1 MTSWSECSVS
11 VFLSLI
17 VGIMAA
23 APTMLPVWQCDTG
36 NGKWYDYPVD
46 ITKKLEAVHNNRNA
60 PADQLVE
67 YEYDWKGDKDRPPV
81 EFSYH
86 IYAKGCPFPLQINHN
101 TKQMRHVR
109 RVLIPEGDKEAASAI
124 QIDQGQKRSRTP

>member
-1 MTSWSECSVS
+1 MTSRSGRAVS
-11 VFLSLI
+11 VFHSL
-17 VGIMAA
+17 VLGIMAA
-23 APTMLPVWQCDTG
+23 ASTTTSVCQCGTG

-101 TKQMRHVR
+101 TKQMRRVR

-124 QIDQGQKRSRTP
+124 QIEPGQKRSRTP